1 MSTTANGITFPR
13 GFKASGLACGI
24 KKQNRPDLAL
34 VYSEVPATAAAV
46 FTTNQVQ
53 AAPVIISR
61 EHIKSGSAQA
71 ILLNSGNANACTGV
85 KGLADAKTTAGA
97 VANLLNCRPEAV
109 LLASTGVIGVPLP
122 LPLILNSLSSLTAKL
137 STSGGAE
144 AAQAIMTTDTF
155 AKEAAVTVELGGR
168 EVRIGG
174 MAKGSGMIQPQM
186 ATMLGVITTD
196 APLGPEVLNNI
207 LRRIVNQ
214 TFNRITVD
222 GDTSTNDTVFLLAN
236 GCAGGEEITGGAELE
251 KFSAA
256 LHDVAMRLAHM
267 IVQDGEGAT
276 KFLTIQVTGA
286 RTEAEAETAARAVAN
301 SNLVKTAF
309 FGEDANWGR
318 VLAAVGYSGIDF
330 APEQTEILL
339 ADLPVFAGTGLPFC
353 EQTAKSLLQQ
363 KEITVKINLHQGEAE
378 ATIWTCDLSDDYV
391 KINGSYRT

>member
-1 MSTTANGITFPR
+1 M
-13 GFKASGLACGI
+13 
-24 KKQNRPDLAL
+24 
-34 VYSEVPATAAAV
+34 
-46 FTTNQVQ
+46 
-53 AAPVIISR
+53 
-61 EHIKSGSAQA
+61 
-71 ILLNSGNANACTGV
+71 NSGNANACTGV

-97 VANLLNCRPEAV
+97 AASLLGCRPEAI

-122 LPLILNSLSSLTAKL
+122 LPAILDSLSALTARL
-137 STSGGAE
+137 SPSGGGE

-155 AKEAAVTVELGGR
+155 PKEAAVTVEIGGR
-168 EVRIGG
+168 AVRIGG

-196 APLGPEVLNNI
+196 APLGPGVLNAV
-207 LRRIVNQ
+207 LRRVVNQ

-251 KFSAA
+251 QFTAA
-256 LHDVAMRLAHM
+256 LHQVASRLAQM
-267 IVQDGEGAT
+267 IVEDGEGAT

-286 RTEAEAETAARAVAN
+286 RTEEEAETAARAVAN

-330 APEQTEILL
+330 TRRKP
-339 ADLPVFAGTGLPFC
+339 
-353 EQTAKSLLQQ
+353 KSLWLIYRSLPAVDCPFASKPPSPFSAKRDYGKDQPPPG
-363 KEITVKINLHQGEAE
+363 KRKLRFGLVTYPMIT
-378 ATIWTCDLSDDYV
+378 
-391 KINGSYRT
+391 